1 MFRGEREKGL
11 VKQALTLNFQVTRS
25 HRTGTGL
32 WRKSDSTGAECDTEE
47 IML

>member
-1 MFRGEREKGL
+1 MFRGKREKGL
-11 VKQALTLNFQVTRS
+11 VKQALTLNFQVTQS

-32 WRKSDSTGAECDTEE
+32 WRKADSAGAECNTEE